1 MKANI
6 KQISRITGFSPATV
20 SNALNRKKG
29 VNGETSEKNFKAAEE
44 LGYQFE
50 KPVRRIKFVTYRK
63 NGMIIDDSQIFPDMI
78 EGVERQAK
86 ALGYETTFSRL
97 NYEDPEFGTR
107 LKEVLE
113 DTGCLMILLGTE
125 MMEEDYEPFKEFK
138 GTMVILDGWCEDMCF
153 DSILINN
160 TDAACMAVEYLIQ
173 KGHRKIGYLK
183 GDYRIKAFC
192 YREYGYERALLR
204 HGLKVERGYAA
215 VVGTQ
220 LESAYEGM
228 KRYLREHKELPT
240 AFFADND
247 VIALGAMR
255 AMTEQGIKIP
265 EQVSLVGFDDIK
277 FGAISAPG
285 LTTLHVYKQEM
296 GEVAVRRATD
306 YLKYPGRS
314 VKMKIQVCTDFIE
327 RNSVRNLNID

>member
-6 KQISRITGFSPATV
+6 KQISQITGFSPATV

-29 VNGETSEKNFKAAEE
+29 VNGETSEKIIKAAEE

-50 KPVRRIKFVTYRK
+50 KPLKRIKFVTYRK

-97 NYEDPEFGTR
+97 NYEDPEFGAR
-107 LKEVLE
+107 LREVLE

-138 GTMVILDGWCEDMCF
+138 GRMVILDGWCEEMRF

-160 TDAACMAVEYLIQ
+160 TDASCRAVEYLIQ
-173 KGHRKIGYLK
+173 KGHKKIGYLK

-204 HGLKVERGYAA
+204 HGLKAEPRYTAT
-215 VVGTQ
+215 VGTQ
-220 LESAYEGM
+220 LESACEGM
-228 KRYLREHKELPT
+228 KRYLMEQKELPT

-255 AMTEQGIKIP
+255 ALEECGIKIP
-265 EQVSLVGFDDIK
+265 DQVSLVGFDDIK

-285 LTTLHVYKQEM
+285 LTTIHVYKQEM
-296 GEVAVRRATD
+296 GEAAVRRAVD
-306 YLKYPGRS
+306 YIKYPGRS
-314 VKMKIQVCTDFIE
+314 VKMKIQVCTDFVE